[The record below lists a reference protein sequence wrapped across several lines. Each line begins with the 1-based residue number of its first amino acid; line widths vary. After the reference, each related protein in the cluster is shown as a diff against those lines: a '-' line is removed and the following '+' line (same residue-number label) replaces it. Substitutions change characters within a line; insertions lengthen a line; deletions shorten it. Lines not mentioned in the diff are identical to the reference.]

1 MFFVIYNVTCIFF
14 SLVDKKMK
22 RPDESHIYGNVD
34 EQMRIVKIDMQNI
47 GQEKKC

>member
-1 MFFVIYNVTCIFF
+1 MTCIFCY
-14 SLVDKKMK
+14 LIDKKIK
-22 RPDESHIYGNVD
+22 LPDENPIHGNVD